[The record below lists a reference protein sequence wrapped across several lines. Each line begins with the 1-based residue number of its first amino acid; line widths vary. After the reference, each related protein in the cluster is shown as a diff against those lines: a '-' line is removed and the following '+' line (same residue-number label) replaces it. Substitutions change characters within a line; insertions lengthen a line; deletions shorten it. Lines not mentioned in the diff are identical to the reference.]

1 MKTLNLTEVQIE
13 VLYDILLDTCQSI
26 EDDLIVT
33 EDEQGN
39 EVEEKIEDYEA
50 FKIYQKLINLKEVDN
65 D

>member
-33 EDEQGN
+33 EDENSN

-50 FKIYQKLINLKEVDN
+50 FKIYQKLINLKEVD
-65 D
+65 

>member
-33 EDEQGN
+33 EDERGN

-50 FKIYQKLINLKEVDN
+50 FKIYQKLINLKEVD
-65 D
+65 

>member
-33 EDEQGN
+33 EDEDGN
-39 EVEEKIEDYEA
+39 EVEEKIEDYEV
-50 FKIYQKLINLKEVDN
+50 FKIYQKLINLKEVD
-65 D
+65 